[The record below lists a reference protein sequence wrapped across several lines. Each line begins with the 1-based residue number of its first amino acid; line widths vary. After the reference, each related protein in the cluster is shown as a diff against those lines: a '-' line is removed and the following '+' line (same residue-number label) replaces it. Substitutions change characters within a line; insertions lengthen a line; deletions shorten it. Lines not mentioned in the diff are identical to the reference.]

1 MKYHA
6 YNLELLSVLNSVPE
20 GNRDNFINRYA
31 AQAKNPTVIFGY
43 SIYLGF
49 WGVDRF
55 ALGHTG
61 LGILKLLT
69 FGGLLVWHF
78 IDLFLVGG
86 IARTQNVE
94 LAREIASTCK

>member
-1 MKYHA
+1 MKYDA
-6 YNLELLSVLNSVPE
+6 YNLEILSVLSSVPE
-20 GNRDNFINRYA
+20 NSRDNFINRYA
-31 AQAKNPTVIFGY
+31 AQAKNPTVIFGF

-86 IARTQNVE
+86 IARKQNVE
-94 LAREIASTCK
+94 IAREIASTFK